1 MFTLYIVYVA
11 GYDCM
16 ERYKAFDNLEEAKK
30 CADTCRK
37 FNKGTIY
44 VRKETYEDVYYA

>member
-1 MFTLYIVYVA
+1 MTTLYIVYVA

-16 ERYKAFDNLEEAKK
+16 ERYKAFDNLEDAKK
-30 CADTCRK
+30 CADIERK

-44 VRKETYEDVYYA
+44 VSKETYEDVYHA